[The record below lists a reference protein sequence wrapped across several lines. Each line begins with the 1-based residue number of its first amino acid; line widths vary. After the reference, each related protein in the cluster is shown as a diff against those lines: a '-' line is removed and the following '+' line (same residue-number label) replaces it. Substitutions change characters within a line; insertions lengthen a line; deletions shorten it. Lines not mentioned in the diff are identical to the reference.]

1 MTKIFLHLTISLTM
15 FFSMLQAQETQFVV
29 NEVQGIMSQ
38 GNNTGLE
45 VHIPEV
51 AVKDVESALAK
62 WGKSNKAKVIVS
74 KKSPEIFV
82 DNALLP
88 SVSDNTV
95 DIYATV
101 SPAKEGVLLRTYVDL
116 GGIFVSSAEHPK
128 AFAAME
134 LLLIN
139 FAKDQ
144 LIALADQNVKD
155 EEKHLS
161 KLESELKSLQRDKT
175 NYEKDIR
182 NHTDNIYKR
191 EQEIVKNEQDQKV
204 KEQQIVI
211 QQDIVMTARQKST
224 AMGANDPATKKM
236 LDGQVKTEEK
246 NLKSF
251 ENQLK
256 SLRNS
261 LSAAVKDIDKSKS
274 TISQREMDL
283 IKNAEDQKTKEQ
295 QIELQKK
302 ILEMVRQKRAD
313 IK

>member
-1 MTKIFLHLTISLTM
+1 MKKILLHLTFSLTLT
-15 FFSMLQAQETQFVV
+15 FSMLQAQETRFVV

-62 WGKSNKAKVIVS
+62 WGKSTKAKVITD
-74 KKSPEIFV
+74 KKSPEIFI
-82 DNALLP
+82 DNAVLP
-88 SVSDNTV
+88 SVSDNSV

-101 SPAKEGVLLRTYVDL
+101 SPAKEGVLVRTYVDL
-116 GGIFVSSAEHPK
+116 GGIFLSSAEHPK

-134 LLLIN
+134 LLLAN

-144 LIALADQNVKD
+144 LISLADQHIKD
-155 EEKHLS
+155 EEKHLAN
-161 KLESELKSLQRDKT
+161 LESELKSLQRDKS

-191 EQEIVKNEQDQKV
+191 EQEIVRNEQDQKV
-204 KEQQIVI
+204 KEQQIAI
-211 QQDIVMTARQKST
+211 QQDIVMTARQKAT

-236 LDGQVKTEEK
+236 LDGQIKTEEK

-261 LSAAVKDIDKSKS
+261 LSAAVKDIDKSKT

-283 IKNAEDQKTKEQ
+283 IKNAEDQTTKEQ

-313 IK
+313 IR